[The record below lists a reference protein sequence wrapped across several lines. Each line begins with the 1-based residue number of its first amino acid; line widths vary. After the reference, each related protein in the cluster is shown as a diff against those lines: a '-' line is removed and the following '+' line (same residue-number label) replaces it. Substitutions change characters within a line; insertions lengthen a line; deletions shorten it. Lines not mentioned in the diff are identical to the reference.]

1 MPIPDSTLFL
11 AEKGLLAG
19 PAERGRD
26 GEGGAPLDLPEN
38 ELLKLLFLEND
49 AGDATE
55 SLSSSSSNMPSS
67 SILEPI
73 ADSDVA
79 RLNADDLATAA
90 PALFGRAGCGFFVS
104 SILTIRL

>member
-1 MPIPDSTLFL
+1 LFL

-55 SLSSSSSNMPSS
+55 SLSSSSSNIPSS
-67 SILEPI
+67 SILEPVDGVSI

-104 SILTIRL
+104 SILTIRI